1 MNNEEKNQFIKIIK
15 TPVLKIRL
23 AQVGKKN
30 QRSYRIVVSEERSK
44 RDSKNV
50 EILGA
55 YNPNLKPPLL
65 KIKKDRLE
73 YWLQQG
79 AQATLTVRKLINN

>member
-1 MNNEEKNQFIKIIK
+1 M
-15 TPVLKIRL
+15 LKVRL

-50 EILGA
+50 EILGT

-65 KIKKDRLE
+65 KVKKDRLE
-73 YWLQQG
+73 HWLKQG
-79 AQATLTVRKLINN
+79 AQATPTIRKLINQ

>member
-1 MNNEEKNQFIKIIK
+1 M
-15 TPVLKIRL
+15 LKIRL
-23 AQVGKKN
+23 SQVGKKN

-55 YNPNLKPPLL
+55 YNPHLNPPLL
-65 KIKKDRLE
+65 KVKEDRLQ
-73 YWLQQG
+73 YWLKEG
-79 AQATLTVRKLINN
+79 AKITPAVKKLINS

>member
-1 MNNEEKNQFIKIIK
+1 M
-15 TPVLKIRL
+15 LKIRL

-65 KIKKDRLE
+65 KVKKDRLE
-73 YWLQQG
+73 YWRQQG
-79 AQATLTVRKLINN
+79 AQATPTVRKLINN

>member
-1 MNNEEKNQFIKIIK
+1 
-15 TPVLKIRL
+15 
-23 AQVGKKN
+23 VGKKN
-30 QRSYRIVVSEERSK
+30 QRSYRIVVSEEKSK

-65 KIKKDRLE
+65 KVKKDRLE

-79 AQATLTVRKLINN
+79 AQATSTVKKLINH